1 MIGKI
6 IETQTGNDFVSM
18 TAKGFEEIST
28 QRKYCGI
35 STQIIGQMKNV
46 RVHFNVDI
54 GVGDIIAPKAEE
66 RRIGLSNRNGTD
78 EQRGDTEW
86 VKFLNW
92 NRGNRRVLGHI
103 IVLSIKFIEEL
114 VQSAWKICNDQNQ
127 N

>member
-54 GVGDIIAPKAEE
+54 GVGDVMQIFLEPVFGAIVDKEE
-66 RRIGLSNRNGTD
+66 WKKNWTFKQKWNG
-78 EQRGDTEW
+78 
-86 VKFLNW
+86 
-92 NRGNRRVLGHI
+92 
-103 IVLSIKFIEEL
+103 
-114 VQSAWKICNDQNQ
+114 
-127 N
+127 